1 MKNLSEEF
9 LRAGTFQI
17 FVATVSYLCD
27 DENCPWVDN
36 LFLILL
42 KEGDRESPAP
52 PLMPLESETERNGFI
67 IATSSVGFEI
77 YAFLLDP
84 QENICTLHLNT
95 FKMTEDKSIKI

>member
-9 LRAGTFQI
+9 LHAGTFQI

-67 IATSSVGFEI
+67 IATSFVDLKTMHSYYPPRKIFAL
-77 YAFLLDP
+77 YTS
-84 QENICTLHLNT
+84 TLS
-95 FKMTEDKSIKI
+95 K